1 MTNDQINKL
10 AALAVAVSS
19 AAPLQLR
26 QPGYQCYIPHDLIRQ
41 IRAELEAGRYD
52 WRTQHR
58 ANKGKAH
65 D

>member
-1 MTNDQINKL
+1 MTQDQINKL

-19 AAPLQLR
+19 AAPLELKK
-26 QPGYQCYIPHDLIRQ
+26 PGYQCYIPHELIRR

-58 ANKGKAH
+58 AARGKAH